1 MNFINFNKI
10 DDDCG
15 NKIIE
20 KNNNVLIGINKIS
33 SISLILYSNFTHLNK
48 VHSLYQSEGV
58 HKNIYIYIYMC
69 VCVALV
75 FNMLL
80 YQTWTIILWNLE
92 IFSDEDVV
100 CDEVYIKI

>member
-20 KNNNVLIGINKIS
+20 KNNNVLIGIDKIS

-58 HKNIYIYIYMC
+58 HKNIYIYIYIYVC
-69 VCVALV
+69 VCVCCIS
-75 FNMLL
+75 F
-80 YQTWTIILWNLE
+80 
-92 IFSDEDVV
+92 
-100 CDEVYIKI
+100 

>member
-1 MNFINFNKI
+1 MNLINFNKI
-10 DDDCG
+10 DDDCD
-15 NKIIE
+15 NKVIE
-20 KNNNVLIGINKIS
+20 NHSNVLIGNKIG

>member
-20 KNNNVLIGINKIS
+20 KNNNVLIGIDKIS

-80 YQTWTIILWNLE
+80 YQT
-92 IFSDEDVV
+92 
-100 CDEVYIKI
+100 

>member
-20 KNNNVLIGINKIS
+20 KNNNVLIGIDKIS

-58 HKNIYIYIYMC
+58 HKNIYIYIYIYAFIYIYIYIYF
-69 VCVALV
+69 VIDAILIIELV
-75 FNMLL
+75 
-80 YQTWTIILWNLE
+80 
-92 IFSDEDVV
+92 V
-100 CDEVYIKI
+100 

>member
-1 MNFINFNKI
+1 MNLINFNKI
-10 DDDCG
+10 DDDCD
-15 NKIIE
+15 NKVIE
-20 KNNNVLIGINKIS
+20 NHSNVLIGNKIG
-33 SISLILYSNFTHLNK
+33 SISLMLYSNFTHLNK

-58 HKNIYIYIYMC
+58 QNIYIY
-69 VCVALV
+69 ALV